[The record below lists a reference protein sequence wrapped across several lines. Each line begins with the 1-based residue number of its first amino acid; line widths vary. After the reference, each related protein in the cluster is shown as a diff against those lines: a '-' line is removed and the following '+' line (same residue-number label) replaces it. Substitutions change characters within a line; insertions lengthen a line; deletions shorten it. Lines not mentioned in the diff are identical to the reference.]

1 MSARRITSSA
11 LHHLGASPSGWRQ
24 QMGTGVGSG
33 LERLVSPPGLQ
44 KGAGGKAWSEAT
56 WPRAA
61 QGGCKFGQGGS
72 ALPCPCTLW
81 PSPGTAGHRA
91 EFWSRAKPR
100 KKALGLGT
108 PCAPHIPSC
117 LGKGW
122 VVCRRDERLQKW
134 AFGEPGKL
142 LSGVCQGG
150 NRLSQALTPLPLEMQ
165 GAAGVPCPQPSTPI
179 PSPAPRCPAW
189 HRFD

>member
-1 MSARRITSSA
+1 MALGMGGKCLNFMSARRITSSA

-91 EFWSRAKPR
+91 AFWSRAKRR
-100 KKALGLGT
+100 KTGGKLRVWAPPVHPTSRPALGKDGWHAGGLKGSRNGHLG
-108 PCAPHIPSC
+108 
-117 LGKGW
+117 
-122 VVCRRDERLQKW
+122 
-134 AFGEPGKL
+134 
-142 LSGVCQGG
+142 
-150 NRLSQALTPLPLEMQ
+150 SQAS
-165 GAAGVPCPQPSTPI
+165 C
-179 PSPAPRCPAW
+179 
-189 HRFD
+189 